1 MQDTSVIPA
10 PNATDNDTQVQES
23 TEAHPVELVIPTP
36 EPRNP
41 KTHKRAG
48 ITKNHNRGQSK
59 QHRRMAAQ
67 SRRRNRS
74 QA

>member
-36 EPRNP
+36 KHRAP
-41 KTHKRAG
+41 KTHTRAG
-48 ITKNHNRGQSK
+48 VTKNHNRGQSK
-59 QHRRMAAQ
+59 QRRRMAAQ
-67 SRRRNRS
+67 SRRRNR
-74 QA
+74 